1 MSTKLIFKTSD
12 GREVDNPGMEIWQL
26 AKRMQATNPA
36 MTFAACRDFVMTDEP
51 ELARGW
57 LDVSEAEHS

>member
-1 MSTKLIFKTSD
+1 MKLTFKTSD
-12 GREVDNPGMEIWQL
+12 GREVDNPGMEIWRL

-36 MTFAACRDFVMTDEP
+36 MTFAACRDVVMADEP

-57 LDVSEAEHS
+57 LGESEAEHS